1 MTGITDKNLNQGC
14 DWSFPVPIA
23 YGPGRLGEL
32 GRLSGEMGVSNPL
45 IVTDRGSA
53 GLPFIGELQ
62 RTSRLTYRAGC
73 FPMLPPIHWIQ
84 IFGWRDR
91 CFVRAHTMRWLPL
104 VAAAGW
110 MRARPRR

>member
-1 MTGITDKNLNQGC
+1 MTENNDKSYIESC

-32 GRLSGEMGVSNPL
+32 GRRVAEMGVSNPL

-62 RTSRLTYRAGC
+62 RTLAEADIQSRVFSDVA
-73 FPMLPPIHWIQ
+73 PN
-84 IFGWRDR
+84 
-91 CFVRAHTMRWLPL
+91 PL
-104 VAAAGW
+104 D
-110 MRARPRR
+110 